1 MLQRRA
7 HVSLPG
13 SGRQPVK
20 LILSKPME
28 LTSKD
33 TQVAVLEEDPD
44 EQQSYHHSCCEMSGR
59 RHPPI
64 PEVESPGDYPLW
76 VMISLDQDVWLLLM
90 KCTFFSSD
98 NQNLVH
104 VWPPETLRNNCK
116 QDDIGITILTAPRVI
131 FR

>member
-1 MLQRRA
+1 M
-7 HVSLPG
+7 
-13 SGRQPVK
+13 K